1 MYFHL
6 LTCQIRNHNASK
18 SQQEL
23 SYLRQCLLRW
33 KRHFKWNLSY
43 HFWDKVN
50 LKIFLN
56 KIKLTCKMPVV
67 FKRWSK
73 TSINKWMI
81 KDTCLNSQ
89 VIKTTERGIFLSHS
103 NWLNI
108 FFHYLKQ
115 IEIDKKIWKDKQM
128 IIKNYKKIT
137 FFVFYYQNPFV
148 TSFVVMPIHLS
159 PITIIL
165 TLVICLISLKSLFS
179 FTTSL
184 IDCLIVRRF
193 TYLIMR
199 IPIHLDHHFAVYYY
213 LSIFSSF

>member
-1 MYFHL
+1 MYFHHL
-6 LTCQIRNHNASK
+6 ICQIRNHNVSK
-18 SQQEL
+18 NQQEL
-23 SYLRQCLLRW
+23 SYLQQCLQRW

-43 HFWDKVN
+43 HIWDKVN

-89 VIKTTERGIFLSHS
+89 VIKTTERGIFFISFKLIKHIFSLFKA
-103 NWLNI
+103 NWNN
-108 FFHYLKQ
+108 
-115 IEIDKKIWKDKQM
+115 WKDKQM

-179 FTTSL
+179 FITSL
-184 IDCLIVRRF
+184 IDCLIVHRF
-193 TYLIMR
+193 THLIMR
-199 IPIHLDHHFAVYYY
+199 IPLHPGHHFAVYYY
-213 LSIFSSF
+213 LPIFLSF